1 MHAWLRVNIQNV
13 IPPSFLVRYESYDT
27 NVFCLSVPVQHHQEL
42 VFLRDTSKNFLL
54 LSNENLIEFI
64 AIHLSVS
71 QRKIELSDLIQEE
84 EPGTEGQ
91 KEEDGDYIII
101 LYKLIVKIVCVFL
114 C

>member
-1 MHAWLRVNIQNV
+1 M
-13 IPPSFLVRYESYDT
+13 
-27 NVFCLSVPVQHHQEL
+27 QHHQEL

-64 AIHLSVS
+64 AIHLSVG

-84 EPGTEGQ
+84 KPWTQEDRRTEGQ

-101 LYKLIVKIVCVFL
+101 LYKLIVKILCVFL

>member
-1 MHAWLRVNIQNV
+1 M
-13 IPPSFLVRYESYDT
+13 
-27 NVFCLSVPVQHHQEL
+27 QHHQEL

-64 AIHLSVS
+64 AIHLSVG

-84 EPGTEGQ
+84 KPWTQEDRRTEGQ